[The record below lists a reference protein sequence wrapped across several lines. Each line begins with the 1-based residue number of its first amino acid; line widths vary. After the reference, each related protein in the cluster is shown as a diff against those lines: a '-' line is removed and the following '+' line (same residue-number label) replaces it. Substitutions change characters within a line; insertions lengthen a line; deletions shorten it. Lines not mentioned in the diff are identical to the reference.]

1 MTRTFALILAAA
13 LPAGCLKINPDFV
26 EGSASGSASGSG
38 GSSSGCGPDDPLADP
53 DAEAEALDLGSAVAP
68 DPTRDATGV
77 LSTLQT
83 QWWFYFASQ
92 SDGSSG
98 HIVASLE
105 ADEPLEVCIFAEC
118 IDMPGVPVL
127 LCSDVSKSAKSELG
141 RSGCCDVDT
150 VNLLH
155 ACSGDVSVWLRVSD
169 PEPAACVPFR
179 VEYRVTE
186 LGG

>member
-1 MTRTFALILAAA
+1 MIRTCAFCLVAA
-13 LPAGCLKINPDFV
+13 LPAACLKPNPDFV
-26 EGSASGSASGSG
+26 EGGSGGSGSG
-38 GSSSGCGPDDPLADP
+38 GTSGCVDAGGLQDP
-53 DAEAEALDLGSAVAP
+53 DAEGDARDLGSAIAP
-68 DPTRDATGV
+68 DPARDATGV
-77 LSTLQT
+77 LAAAQP

-118 IDMPGVPVL
+118 RDMPGVPVL
-127 LCSDVSKSAKSELG
+127 LCSDIADGAKSELG
-141 RSGCCDVDT
+141 RSGCCHTDAVS
-150 VNLLH
+150 LLH
-155 ACSGDVSVWLRVSD
+155 ACSGDVAVWLRVTD